1 MLGRNSYGPGA
12 VMDYVLSF
20 KKDLTR
26 TDIEVITRDVSEHLC
41 EDPDTPQRN
50 HWEAFIKELHTDP
63 L

>member
-20 KKDLTR
+20 KKDLTK
-26 TDIEVITRDVSEHLC
+26 TDIEVITCDVSDHLR

-50 HWEAFIKELHTDP
+50 YWEAFIKELNTDR